1 MIMGEKMSNWS
12 KEDLSH
18 FNGSEV
24 MQEFEKNIIENL
36 QRASILNDKIA
47 QQKPITQDI
56 TEGTKKLDEF
66 NRKLDTTVQKL
77 KNLADD
83 GEDLSDDESIEDVD
97 EMTIKA
103 KKEIINE
110 LLKMAKKAISE
121 GEYRVAYDIERTIDE
136 LNEVEITCD

>member
-1 MIMGEKMSNWS
+1 MGEKMSNWS

-47 QQKPITQDI
+47 QQMPITKDI
-56 TEGTKKLDEF
+56 SEGTKKLDEF
-66 NRKLDTTVQKL
+66 NKKLDTTVQKL

-83 GEDLSDDESIEDVD
+83 GEDVSDDESIEDVD

-103 KKEIINE
+103 KEEIINE